1 MKTIFFL
8 QPIQNENGSSF
19 LQKWANEMRTKTPT
33 KTSKPLTDSNEN
45 ESLKVLFGT
54 KNQFPLPMSPI
65 LPEASLRQLQQLM
78 YAKQND
84 PVKENVGT
92 LPSKSMEAHI
102 LLAARQNAVNFK
114 RSQQV
119 KADLSDVSLDD

>member
-1 MKTIFFL
+1 
-8 QPIQNENGSSF
+8 
-19 LQKWANEMRTKTPT
+19 MRIKSPT
-33 KTSKPLTDSNEN
+33 KTSKPLTNTDEN
-45 ESLKVLFGT
+45 ESLKVLFNA
-54 KNQFPLPMSPI
+54 KQQFPIPMAPI

-84 PVKENVGT
+84 PEKEAVGT

-102 LLAARQNAVNFK
+102 ALAARQNAANSK
-114 RSQQV
+114 RNHKI